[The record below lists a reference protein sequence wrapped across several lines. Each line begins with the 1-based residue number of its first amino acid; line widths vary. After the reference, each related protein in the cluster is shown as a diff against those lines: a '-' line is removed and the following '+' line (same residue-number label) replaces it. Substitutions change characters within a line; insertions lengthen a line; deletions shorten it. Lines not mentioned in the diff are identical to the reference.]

1 MTGTKKQK
9 LERPELYENQTEMN
23 AWKTRLNKIK
33 TEPYEGNQ
41 EQREVLTK
49 NTLTRNELI
58 GTAEKSLGQGPNYNE
73 HEKTSER

>member
-41 EQREVLTK
+41 EQREVRLK
-49 NTLTRNELI
+49 LHSREMN
-58 GTAEKSLGQGPNYNE
+58 
-73 HEKTSER
+73 